1 MFGTIGNVYSAP
13 CCAANYLA
21 YHHYW
26 RVHESCENLV
36 WTLQTYSLCCWTG
49 WDAILY
55 ENSPYF
61 DQNFKRTKV

>member
-13 CCAANYLA
+13 CCAANFLANYLA

-36 WTLQTYSLCCWTG
+36 WTQQTYSLCC
-49 WDAILY
+49 
-55 ENSPYF
+55 
-61 DQNFKRTKV
+61 